1 MRRRSACATA
11 AVARSC
17 NRLRVIGLVLAL
29 LLAPSVPAAAD
40 IVSYAIVQPD
50 ASLKVQGKTIRL
62 FGVYVPRTERGCLTV
77 IRPIRCG
84 SRAVQALELKI
95 EGFVRCQPQV
105 RYTDGSLGAYCYVR
119 GEGSILEPHVDLGAW
134 LIAQGWAV
142 ALPEAP
148 FEYHTL
154 ERIARTRGQGV
165 WGFQVDSIR

>member
-1 MRRRSACATA
+1 MGRPSACATG
-11 AVARSC
+11 AVACLHR
-17 NRLRVIGLVLAL
+17 RLCVIGLALASLLAL
-29 LLAPSVPAAAD
+29 SVPAVAD

-62 FGVYVPRTERGCLTV
+62 FGIHIPRTERGCLTI

-84 SRAVQALELKI
+84 SRAVQALELKV

-105 RYTDGSLGAYCYVR
+105 RYDGSLGAFCSVR
-119 GEGSILEPHVDLGAW
+119 GEGSILAPPVDLGAW
-134 LIAQGWAV
+134 LIEQGWAV
-142 ALPEAP
+142 ALPDAP

-154 ERIARTRGQGV
+154 ERIARTRGHGI